1 MATTVDDIKNN
12 YPLPAF
18 NYRVEV
24 DGMDPVG
31 FTEVTGLNIARETIT
46 YKDGL
51 SCIQGA
57 KHMPGQTSD
66 LKFTMKKGIVKG
78 NSKLYEWINSVRVST
93 VEKKNITISLMDE
106 KGEAPVV
113 TWKVIN
119 AFPVKLDAPA
129 FNAKTN
135 DVAIES
141 LDLMADDLKLEYA

>member
-1 MATTVDDIKNN
+1 MATTVEDIKNT

-18 NYRVEV
+18 HYRVEI
-24 DGMDPVG
+24 DGMDPVA
-31 FTEVTGLNIARETIT
+31 FAEISGLSIARETIT

-51 SCIQGA
+51 SCTQGS
-57 KHMPGQTSD
+57 KRMPGLSTD
-66 LKFTMKKGIVKG
+66 LKFTMKKGIIKAD
-78 NSKLYEWINSVRVST
+78 SKLYAWINSIRLTT
-93 VEKKNITISLMDE
+93 VEKKNILISLMDE

-113 TWKVIN
+113 TWKVTN

-141 LDLMADDLKLEYA
+141 LELMADDLKIEYA

>member
-18 NYRVEV
+18 HYRVDI

-31 FTEVTGLNIARETIT
+31 FSEISGLSITREAIT

-57 KHMPGQTSD
+57 KHMPGIVSD
-66 LKFTMKKGIVKG
+66 LKFTMKKGIIKG
-78 NSKLYEWINSVRVST
+78 DSKLYNWVNSIRLTT

-113 TWKVIN
+113 IWKVTN
-119 AFPVKLDAPA
+119 AFPTKLDAPG

-141 LDLMADDLKLEYA
+141 LELMADDLKVEYA

>member
-1 MATTVDDIKNN
+1 MATTVEDIKNT

-18 NYRVEV
+18 HYRVEI
-24 DGMDPVG
+24 DGMDPVA
-31 FTEVTGLNIARETIT
+31 FAEISGLSIARETIT

-51 SCIQGA
+51 SCTQGS
-57 KHMPGQTSD
+57 KRMPGLSSD
-66 LKFTMKKGIVKG
+66 LKFTMKKGIIKAD
-78 NSKLYEWINSVRVST
+78 SKLYNWVNSIRLTT
-93 VEKKNITISLMDE
+93 VEKKNILISLMDE

-113 TWKVIN
+113 TWKVTN

-141 LDLMADDLKLEYA
+141 LELMADDLKIEYA

>member
-1 MATTVDDIKNN
+1 MATTVEDIKNT

-18 NYRVEV
+18 HYRVEI
-24 DGMDPVG
+24 DGMDPVA
-31 FTEVTGLNIARETIT
+31 FAEISGLSIARETIT

-51 SCIQGA
+51 SCTQGS
-57 KHMPGQTSD
+57 KRMPGLSSD
-66 LKFTMKKGIVKG
+66 LKFTMKKGIIKAD
-78 NSKLYEWINSVRVST
+78 SKLYNWINSIRLTT
-93 VEKKNITISLMDE
+93 VEKKNILISLMDE

-113 TWKVIN
+113 TWKVTN

-141 LDLMADDLKLEYA
+141 LELMADDLKIEYA